1 MKLLVTS
8 CLSLLLAPCR
18 GQGRPQSPHT
28 NGHSMTGPSEGLVV
42 PTAAGLVQGSKKIL
56 SDGLSVKTWTGIPYA
71 EAPVGPLRFQLPE
84 KKEKW
89 TGVREAFKPPS
100 CPQSSPFSMK
110 GPSNLT
116 STDEDCLYLNIYAP
130 GVSESLLPVMIWI
143 HPGGFN
149 FGSLEDTDPSVL
161 AATRDVIVV
170 TLQYRLGALGFSLF
184 NKNVSNLGLRDQ
196 IVAID
201 FVSHNIIN
209 FGGDPTRVT
218 VFGSEV
224 MLLLSGVII
233 EIKLPR

>member
-1 MKLLVTS
+1 M
-8 CLSLLLAPCR
+8 
-18 GQGRPQSPHT
+18 
-28 NGHSMTGPSEGLVV
+28 
-42 PTAAGLVQGSKKIL
+42 
-56 SDGLSVKTWTGIPYA
+56 
-71 EAPVGPLRFQLPE
+71 
-84 KKEKW
+84 
-89 TGVREAFKPPS
+89 REASSRTPS
-100 CPQSSPFSMK
+100 ACPQTSPFSMAGETNK
-110 GPSNLT
+110 T
-116 STDEDCLYLNIYAP
+116 MTDEDCLYLSVYGP
-130 GVSESLLPVMIWI
+130 GVSESLLPVMIWL

-149 FGSLEDTDPSVL
+149 YGSLSDTDPSLL
-161 AATRDVIVV
+161 AATRNVMVV
-170 TLQYRLGALGFSLF
+170 TVQYRLGALGFSLL

>member
-1 MKLLVTS
+1 MMILLTS
-8 CLSLLLAPCR
+8 ALTLFLAR
-18 GQGRPQSPHT
+18 VSSGQGRPQSPHT

-42 PTAAGLVQGSKKIL
+42 STSAGLVQGSKKIL
-56 SDGLSVKTWTGIPYA
+56 TDGLSVKTWVGIPYA
-71 EAPVGPLRFQLPE
+71 EPPVGPLRFE
-84 KKEKW
+84 VARKKEGW
-89 TGVREAFKPPS
+89 SGVREALKSPSS
-100 CPQSSPFSMK
+100 CPQTSPFSMTG
-110 GPSNLT
+110 GPNIT
-116 STDEDCLYLNIYAP
+116 STEEDCLYLNIYSP

-149 FGSLEDTDPSVL
+149 FGSLEDTDPSVM
-161 AATRDVIVV
+161 AATRNVIVV

-224 MLLLSGVII
+224 II
-233 EIKLPR
+233 IIIDFGDLNN